1 MLQRGAV
8 RQRSYGS
15 VGVDTREKH
24 MPKRAFFAFHYKVD
38 RWRAAQVRNI
48 GVVDGGKIV
57 GDNSWEETKPSRASI
72 LRWIRSEM
80 LGKSALV
87 VLIGEDT
94 WSRPWV
100 RKEIEIARDLGKR
113 LLGIRIHKLKDE
125 DGQTS
130 RRGKNPF
137 DYVLDSRGR
146 PLSESVEVFD
156 PPGKGSRA
164 VYRAITEKLAEWF
177 D

>member
-1 MLQRGAV
+1 
-8 RQRSYGS
+8 
-15 VGVDTREKH
+15 
-24 MPKRAFFAFHYKVD
+24 MPKRAFFAFHYKAD

-57 GDNSWEETKPSRASI
+57 GDNSWEATKSSRASI

-80 LGKSALV
+80 LGKSAV
-87 VLIGEDT
+87 VILIGEDT

-100 RKEIEIARDLGKR
+100 RKEIEIARDLGKK
-113 LLGIRIHKLKDE
+113 LFGIRIHKLKNE
-125 DGQTS
+125 DGETS
-130 RRGKNPF
+130 RPGKNPF
-137 DYVLDSRGR
+137 DYVADRRGR

-164 VYRAITEKLAEWF
+164 AYQSIAQKLAEWF
-177 D
+177 G